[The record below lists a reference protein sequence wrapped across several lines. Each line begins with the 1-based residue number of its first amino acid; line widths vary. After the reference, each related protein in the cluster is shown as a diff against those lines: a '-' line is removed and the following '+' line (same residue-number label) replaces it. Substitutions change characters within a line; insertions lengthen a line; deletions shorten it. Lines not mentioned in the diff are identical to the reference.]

1 MDNNETEVIDASKYL
16 YSQITIS
23 LILAILMTTT
33 IYILSKAFNYSLSL
47 EQAVIV
53 VGILTNLK
61 LFWYYDNSYSTI
73 TKIVLFTLM
82 HYILYLVCGF
92 IP

>member
-1 MDNNETEVIDASKYL
+1 MGNNETEVVDASKYL

-23 LILAILMTTT
+23 LILAILMTMT
-33 IYILSKAFNYSLSL
+33 IYILSKVFNYSLSL